1 MSFFNYFVRFKLYFF
16 LFGLA
21 LYVCVQSKSFAQE
34 TVPNPEF
41 KSSNSVLSSR
51 SLSNRLESLEK
62 NLQDISKIIFKNGGN
77 QDQTPD
83 TASNFS
89 SSNNSPFIQRM
100 TANELRMSELESEL
114 RKLTGAVERASNDVN
129 VMSTRIDK
137 LIEDLD
143 LRLKSIESTVLNL
156 KPTSN
161 QINKQDNGTNMEASQ
176 KYTLTERDDETKSD
190 AQLNLSVLPKT
201 GPEEQYAYARG
212 LLMKLDYQSA
222 ELAFKE
228 FINLNKEHKLSS
240 NAYYWLGEVYYVRKS
255 YAEAAGAFID
265 SYKLFPLGIKAPD
278 SLLKLGMSLAEL
290 GNSDEACESFEELLL
305 KFPEA
310 NSRVRRRAL
319 QESVR
324 IGCKN

>member
-1 MSFFNYFVRFKLYFF
+1 MSFFNDFVRFKLYFF

-21 LYVCVQSKSFAQE
+21 LCVCFQSKSFAQE

-41 KSSNSVLSSR
+41 KSSNSVLNSR

-62 NLQDISKIIFKNGGN
+62 NLQDISKIIFKNGVN
-77 QDQTPD
+77 QDQPSD
-83 TASNFS
+83 ADSNFS
-89 SSNNSPFIQRM
+89 SSSNSPFIQRM
-100 TANELRMSELESEL
+100 TANEIRMSELESEL

-161 QINKQDNGTNMEASQ
+161 QINKPDNATNMEASQ
-176 KYTLTERDDETKSD
+176 KDTLTERDDETKSD

-265 SYKLFPLGIKAPD
+265 SYKLFPIGIKAPD

-290 GNSDEACESFEELLL
+290 GNVDEACESFEELLL